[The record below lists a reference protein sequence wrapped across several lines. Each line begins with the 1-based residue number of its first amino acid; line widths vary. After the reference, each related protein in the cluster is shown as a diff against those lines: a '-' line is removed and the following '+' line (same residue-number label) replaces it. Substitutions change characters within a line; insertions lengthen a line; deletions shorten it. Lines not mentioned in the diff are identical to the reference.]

1 MIAETVQQLRDAAS
15 QAHRRGD
22 IEEAVVLFE
31 KIVSMYPETPEAV
44 DAVFYLSSIGKGK
57 SRRPARRSTAAPHS
71 TGASKERSS

>member
-31 KIVSMYPETPEAV
+31 KIVSLYPETPEAV

-57 SRRPARRSTAAPHS
+57 SRRPARRASASAARPA
-71 TGASKERSS
+71 TGKEHGG